1 MALQQSETADTIIG
15 YSLLLNCP
23 KNKIGFDYL
32 MIQKIPEIPATVHRQ
47 YFVELDL
54 EMKTNSFATV
64 VSIN

>member
-1 MALQQSETADTIIG
+1 
-15 YSLLLNCP
+15 
-23 KNKIGFDYL
+23 
-32 MIQKIPEIPATVHRQ
+32 MIQKIPKIPATVHRS